1 MKNCPQGVHLTM
13 STLTRCIER
22 YFYKSLFGKKPGPKV
37 TVPFNQV
44 PALEHVRYRQT
55 SLYLINAYLFFRCLE
70 KTFEEERNQN
80 KKGNS
85 RGVTT
90 T

>member
-1 MKNCPQGVHLTM
+1 M

-22 YFYKSLFGKKPGPKV
+22 YFYKSLFGKKPEPKV
-37 TVPFNQV
+37 NVPFNQV